1 MSFYNVDIFNEQRHN
16 NVHLIFQQ
24 KELGR
29 EGGVRAQHRQ
39 PPGYYGTAE
48 ESQAVIS
55 DGGPQFSDEADSEE
69 DVLTTRKVP
78 QRKSRQTASSHEVY
92 ISK

>member
-1 MSFYNVDIFNEQRHN
+1 MSNVTMYIWY
-16 NVHLIFQQ
+16 IS
-24 KELGR
+24 GGGG
-29 EGGVRAQHRQ
+29 GGVRAQHRQ

>member
-29 EGGVRAQHRQ
+29 GAQHRQ